1 MHSNIFD
8 RYLHSD
14 SSIHRLAPQ
23 VKVVIAI
30 LFIFS
35 NALLPDGDWLS
46 FGISWAVIFLLNL
59 LARLNWAYTL
69 KRSIIALPFALAAIT
84 ALFSLPGKTLVTWH
98 LGSLELILTDAGL
111 IRFLSIIVR
120 SWLSVQ
126 IAILLVATTKF
137 PDLIHAL
144 EHLRLP
150 KMLVTVIA
158 FLYRYMSVLTDEVI
172 RLMRARQARS
182 AVLPDKRG
190 GGSLLWRARTAGN
203 MVGQLFLRSYER
215 SDRIYHAMLSR
226 GYNGHLRTLNQHEM
240 QVNDW
245 LIIALAFLI
254 IASLQLFAHTTG

>member
-8 RYLHSD
+8 RYQTSNSTL
-14 SSIHRLAPQ
+14 HRLSPI
-23 VKVVIAI
+23 VKVVVAI

-46 FGISWAVIFLLNL
+46 FGISWAIIFSLNL
-59 LARLNWAYTL
+59 LARLGWGYTL
-69 KRSIIALPFALAAIT
+69 KRSLIALPFALAAIT
-84 ALFSLPGKTLVTWH
+84 ALFSLPGKTLAIWH

-111 IRFLSIIVR
+111 LRFLSVLVR

-126 IAILLVATTKF
+126 IAILLVATTQF
-137 PDLIHAL
+137 PDLIHAF

-150 KMLVTVIA
+150 KMLVTIIA
-158 FLYRYMSVLTDEVI
+158 FLYRYMSVLTDEVM

-182 AVLPDKRG
+182 AILPNQRG

-226 GYNGHLRTLNQHEM
+226 GYSGHLRTLNRHEM
-240 QVNDW
+240 QPRDW
-245 LIIALAFLI
+245 LIITLSLLF
-254 IASLQLFAHTTG
+254 IASLQLFSHS

>member
-8 RYLHSD
+8 RYQTSKSTL
-14 SSIHRLAPQ
+14 HRLSPI
-23 VKVVIAI
+23 VKVVVAI

-35 NALLPDGDWLS
+35 NALLPDGDWRS
-46 FGISWAVIFLLNL
+46 FGISWAIIFSLNL
-59 LARLNWAYTL
+59 LARLGWGYSL
-69 KRSIIALPFALAAIT
+69 KRSLIALPFALAAIT
-84 ALFSLPGKTLVTWH
+84 ALFSLPGKTLAIWH

-111 IRFLSIIVR
+111 LRFLSILVR

-126 IAILLVATTKF
+126 IAVLLVATTQF

-150 KMLVTVIA
+150 KMLITIIA
-158 FLYRYMSVLTDEVI
+158 FLYRYMSVLTDEVM

-182 AVLPDKRG
+182 AVLPDQRG
-190 GGSLLWRARTAGN
+190 GGNLLWRARTAGN

-226 GYNGHLRTLNQHEM
+226 GYSGHLRTLNRHEM
-240 QVNDW
+240 QPRDW
-245 LIIALAFLI
+245 LIITLSLLF
-254 IASLQLFAHTTG
+254 IASLQLFAHTG

>member
-8 RYLHSD
+8 RYLHNN

-35 NALLPDGDWLS
+35 NALLPDGNWLS
-46 FGISWAVIFLLNL
+46 FGISWAVVLLLNL
-59 LARLNWAYTL
+59 IARLNLGYTL
-69 KRSIIALPFALAAIT
+69 KRSLIVLPFALAAIT
-84 ALFSLPGKTLVTWH
+84 ALFSVPGKILAIWH
-98 LGSLELILTDAGL
+98 IGSLELMLTDAGL
-111 IRFLSIIVR
+111 IRFLSILVR

-126 IAILLVATTKF
+126 IAILLVTTTKF

-172 RLMRARQARS
+172 RLMRARQSRS
-182 AVLPDKRG
+182 AILPNQRG
-190 GGSLLWRARTAGN
+190 GGNVFWRARTAGN

-226 GYNGHLRTLNQHEM
+226 GYSGHLRTLNQHEM
-240 QVNDW
+240 QINDW
-245 LIIALAFLI
+245 LIIILAFLL
-254 IASLQLFAHTTG
+254 IASLQLFAHTIG

>member
-1 MHSNIFD
+1 
-8 RYLHSD
+8 
-14 SSIHRLAPQ
+14 
-23 VKVVIAI
+23 
-30 LFIFS
+30 
-35 NALLPDGDWLS
+35 
-46 FGISWAVIFLLNL
+46 
-59 LARLNWAYTL
+59 
-69 KRSIIALPFALAAIT
+69 
-84 ALFSLPGKTLVTWH
+84 
-98 LGSLELILTDAGL
+98 LELILTDAGL

-182 AVLPDKRG
+182 AVLPEKRG

-226 GYNGHLRTLNQHEM
+226 GYSGHLRTLNQHEM
-240 QVNDW
+240 QINDR
-245 LIIALAFLI
+245 LIIALAFLL
-254 IASLQLFAHTTG
+254 IASLQLFAHRIG